1 MKSSFHFKLPDWL
14 VKMLDSSSSV
24 ARSDREQMSF
34 AIKLA
39 QMNIEHGGGPFAA
52 LIVDRTDKT
61 IVAAGV
67 NLVTRQNLSC
77 AHAEIVAISMAQQYL
92 DCYRLSDKGDFQ
104 LVTSCEPCA
113 MCFGAIPWSGV
124 SRILCGADKADAEA
138 VGFDE
143 GPKPQGW
150 QAALEDRGIEVV
162 TGLLRPEA
170 AQVLASYADS
180 SGEVY

>member
-1 MKSSFHFKLPDWL
+1 MKQSFNFQLPDWL
-14 VKMLDSSSSV
+14 MNTLEGIPAGPLND
-24 ARSDREQMSF
+24 EQQMRL
-34 AIKLA
+34 AIKFS
-39 QMNIEHGGGPFAA
+39 QINIKQGGGPFAA
-52 LIVDRTDKT
+52 LVVNRADKT

-67 NLVTRQNLSC
+67 NLVTSQNLSC
-77 AHAEIVAISMAQQYL
+77 AHAEMVAISMAQQNL

-124 SRILCGADKADAEA
+124 SRVLCGAGKADAEA

-143 GPKPQGW
+143 GPKPENW
-150 QAALEDRGIEVV
+150 EAALEQRGIEVV
-162 TGLLRPEA
+162 TGLLRTEA

>member
-1 MKSSFHFKLPDWL
+1 MKQSFHFQLPDWL
-14 VKMLDSSSSV
+14 LNTLGSV
-24 ARSDREQMSF
+24 ATGPLSDEEQMRL
-34 AIKLA
+34 AIQLS
-39 QMNIEHGGGPFAA
+39 QTNTGQGGGPFAA
-52 LIVDRTDKT
+52 LVVDRTNNT
-61 IVAAGV
+61 VVAAGV
-67 NLVTRQNLSC
+67 NLVTSQNLSC
-77 AHAEIVAISMAQQYL
+77 AHAEMVAISMAQQNL

-143 GPKPQGW
+143 GPKPEDW
-150 QAALEDRGIEVV
+150 KTALEVRGIEVV
-162 TGLLRPEA
+162 TGLLRTEA
-170 AQVLASYADS
+170 AGVLASYADS